1 MRLDR
6 LHRIFALGLLL
17 IAAQLAHAQSGAPSN
32 GEWPTYGG
40 DLGHTRYAPHDQ
52 IDASNF
58 NRLEIA
64 WRFKTDSLGPNREFN
79 FQSTP
84 LMVDGVVYSTAGT
97 RRAVVALDAGTGEL
111 LWIHRLDE
119 GQRGQV
125 APRQL
130 SGRGLA

>member
-1 MRLDR
+1 MRVGSPQ
-6 LHRIFALGLLL
+6 FAWALLVAL
-17 IAAQLAHAQSGAPSN
+17 TPPALAQRGAPA

-40 DLGHTRYAPHDQ
+40 DLGHTRYAPLEQ

-84 LMVDGVVYSTAGT
+84 LMVDGVVY
-97 RRAVVALDAGTGEL
+97 R
-111 LWIHRLDE
+111 I
-119 GQRGQV
+119 
-125 APRQL
+125 AP
-130 SGRGLA
+130 AEP